1 MGICV
6 ERSKVGRQQLLRL
19 ARAQVVTTRELA
31 NIFGISPPHAAKL
44 AFDLKKKGFLARVK
58 RGVYASVPLDTDPRG
73 FHPDPF
79 LTAQKALGEGYTF
92 SHQSALTLLGGEQTV
107 PRTVDVSASGVRSRR
122 RNLGSFV
129 AHIHSVPVGSL
140 KYVTTRV
147 RRGGATLEVTSPERT
162 LVDLA
167 ALPNPVQDYEAAL
180 EAFRA
185 LLPRSD
191 LKRLLAVARATE
203 NAATLA
209 RVGHLLQVS
218 ARSSSELTDVLR
230 SIRSSLVHA
239 GPVYFATRPR
249 DPSNRF
255 DHEFKLV
262 YPGGH

>member
-1 MGICV
+1 M
-6 ERSKVGRQQLLRL
+6 ERDEVRRQDLLQL

-31 NIFGISPPHAAKL
+31 KIFGTSPPHAAKL
-44 AFDLKKKGFLARVK
+44 AFDLKKKGFLTRVQ

-79 LTAQKALGEGYTF
+79 LAVHKALGGGYIF

-107 PRTVDVSASGVRSRR
+107 RTTVDVSAPGARSRR
-122 RNLGSFV
+122 RDLGSFV
-129 AHIHSVPVGSL
+129 VHVHGVPVGAL
-140 KYVTTRV
+140 KDATTRV
-147 RRGGATLEVTSPERT
+147 RRGGATLKVTSPEQT

-167 ALPNPVQDYEAAL
+167 SLPNPVQDYEADL
-180 EAFRA
+180 EAFRT
-185 LLPRSD
+185 LLPRAD
-191 LKRLLAVARATE
+191 LKKLLAVLSVTKSI
-203 NAATLA
+203 ATLA
-209 RVGHLLQVS
+209 RVGHLLRVN
-218 ARSSSELTDVLR
+218 ARASLEMTDVLR
-230 SIRSSLVHA
+230 SIRNSLVHA